1 MRYPCRSK
9 HCGFASDN
17 QRGLTNHQRACD
29 AYKRHERASLLK
41 RNQEKAT
48 QTKVGKLF
56 LDKKFK
62 TDSILADSDDSC
74 PCTNRGGTST

>member
-9 HCGFASDN
+9 HCGFESDT

-41 RNQEKAT
+41 RNQAKAAR
-48 QTKVGKLF
+48 TKVRGGGKP
-56 LDKKFK
+56 KKLIVK
-62 TDSILADSDDSC
+62 TKTISADSDDSC
-74 PCTNRGGTST
+74 TNRRGTST